1 MSDNPAEK
9 KQGFERWVAS
19 LKLSKNIRSNPPPA
33 PDAAVEEE
41 QQPLTLDEQATLINR
56 IPKEVI
62 YKLRERD
69 SGRAMPKSDD
79 STAVFTPPPEL
90 LARARRFEAPP
101 KPERSSPTSSSGPIS
116 SSSPPVSPR
125 VSPPISSRS
134 PPITPR
140 NPPSVPRPSAAE
152 VEAAAFAS
160 MNNDEEATTY
170 YRPDISELP
179 SSVPPKPIQ
188 ELSRP
193 GDIQWIDGLASSP
206 PSSLPPSSHAH
217 PQGAPPGSS
226 IAPSERRV
234 RWVAIIVALL
244 LLGGIF
250 MLSRLQ

>member
-19 LKLSKNIRSNPPPA
+19 LKLSKNIRSNPPPP
-33 PDAAVEEE
+33 PDAPVEE
-41 QQPLTLDEQATLINR
+41 QPLTLDEQATLINR

-101 KPERSSPTSSSGPIS
+101 KPERSSPTSSSSPIS
-116 SSSPPVSPR
+116 SSSPPI
-125 VSPPISSRS
+125 SPPISPRV
-134 PPITPR
+134 PPSVPR
-140 NPPSVPRPSAAE
+140 PSVPRPSAAE

-160 MNNDEEATTY
+160 LNNDEEATTY
-170 YRPDISELP
+170 YRPDISEVP

-206 PSSLPPSSHAH
+206 PSSSPPSSHAL
-217 PQGAPPGSS
+217 PKGAPPASS

-234 RWVAIIVALL
+234 RWVAVVVALL

-250 MLSRLQ
+250 MLSRMQ

>member
-19 LKLSKNIRSNPPPA
+19 LKLSKNIRSNPPPPLDA
-33 PDAAVEEE
+33 PAEE

-79 STAVFTPPPEL
+79 STAVITPPPEL
-90 LARARRFEAPP
+90 LARARRLEAPP
-101 KPERSSPTSSSGPIS
+101 KPERSSPTSSSSPIS
-116 SSSPPVSPR
+116 SSSPPISPR
-125 VSPPISSRS
+125 ISPPVPS
-134 PPITPR
+134 
-140 NPPSVPRPSAAE
+140 SVPRPSAAE
-152 VEAAAFAS
+152 VEAAALAS
-160 MNNDEEATTY
+160 LNNDEEATTY
-170 YRPDISELP
+170 YRPDIAEVP
-179 SSVPPKPIQ
+179 PSVPPQPIQ

-206 PSSLPPSSHAH
+206 PSSRPPSSHAH
-217 PQGAPPGSS
+217 QQGVPPGSS

-234 RWVAIIVALL
+234 RWVAILVALL

-250 MLSRLQ
+250 LLSRMQ